1 MEEPGPDNTEG
12 RAHARHREPE
22 IQLLTIMGLITKI
35 PGCPITHS
43 QYLTIIHHVHPSYII
58 FHKHTNR
65 WTSFCFDGSH
75 CFVSIG
81 SNRGFCQAGIPTRHP
96 GQLLRLRTLAAMA
109 WGRGEAT

>member
-58 FHKHTNR
+58 FTNIQ
-65 WTSFCFDGSH
+65 TDGHLSVLMVAIVSF
-75 CFVSIG
+75 
-81 SNRGFCQAGIPTRHP
+81 P
-96 GQLLRLRTLAAMA
+96 
-109 WGRGEAT
+109 